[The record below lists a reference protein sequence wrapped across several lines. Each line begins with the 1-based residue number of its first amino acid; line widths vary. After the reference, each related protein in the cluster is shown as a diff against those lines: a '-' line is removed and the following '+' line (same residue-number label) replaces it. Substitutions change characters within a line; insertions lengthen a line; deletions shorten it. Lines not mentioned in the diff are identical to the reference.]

1 MPMTVRVPITTPLQL
16 LLFLLGE
23 GTLLTIVGVTN
34 ANAASIMALDTDY
47 SYVRP

>member
-16 LLFLLGE
+16 LLLLLGK
-23 GTLLTIVGVTN
+23 GILLAIVGAINV
-34 ANAASIMALDTDY
+34 NAASTIVLNIEY